1 MLWNTLCKTNWNALC
16 QFKENTV
23 NKNSSVKRTR
33 QSRLMLVSNVFCGKK
48 KSSSLKIKKIWLLSR
63 LGIKTP

>member
-1 MLWNTLCKTNWNALC
+1 MHCASC
-16 QFKENTV
+16 KENTV

-48 KSSSLKIKKIWLLSR
+48 KSSSLKIKKI
-63 LGIKTP
+63 